1 MLLLCLLKRLLMNY
15 VEWIEQHLLITDWL
29 AIDEPMNMKM
39 CNKWEKVL
47 KSGEHLTILKKK
59 SVIMSVFRTYTLS
72 QVLGFSLRTKQLQN
86 NFNISAFSALLFS
99 SGYHHVT
106 YTLTAVSF
114 DLSAIRII
122 CPRPL
127 LALFGA
133 SKHHSQIREF

>member
-1 MLLLCLLKRLLMNY
+1 MNY

-72 QVLGFSLRTKQLQN
+72 QVLGFSENKTIAKQL
-86 NFNISAFSALLFS
+86 
-99 SGYHHVT
+99 
-106 YTLTAVSF
+106 
-114 DLSAIRII
+114 
-122 CPRPL
+122 
-127 LALFGA
+127 
-133 SKHHSQIREF
+133 